1 MCQTNCLS
9 LLISSLT
16 CDATYVVVKPPG
28 NTAQTVLESALLFA
42 RSSALQ
48 ALADEEK
55 TYLEQ
60 KLYDGYFSFEAS
72 TERDWNNS
80 ICGICGAAPV
90 FESGDGNAKNCTSLK
105 RGQVS

>member
-1 MCQTNCLS
+1 MSNKLFVTIDIFFDMRCH
-9 LLISSLT
+9 IRRG
-16 CDATYVVVKPPG
+16 KPPG

>member
-1 MCQTNCLS
+1 MSNKLFVTIDIFFDMRCHIRCGE
-9 LLISSLT
+9 
-16 CDATYVVVKPPG
+16 PPG

-42 RSSALQ
+42 TSSALQ
-48 ALADEEK
+48 ALTDGEK

-80 ICGICGAAPV
+80 ICGICGVAPV

-105 RGQVS
+105 RGQAS